1 MLPNTYR
8 ELIFLSFLYRCRA
21 NAHIKHHEGFSPYM
35 IFKSHTTAR
44 QTVFRWWWQSRS
56 RISMSASTLDRN
68 ARTSILVQPNAFPK
82 VTQLYVRGTANPP
95 IHPYRYTFA
104 SKLIVFIIQRFTTRL
119 LYYNCTD
126 FYAFQ
131 GHGLRT
137 RISSYFSSFSIVIVQ
152 NGKGTHAAEA
162 EINSI
167 ACSLARYVNA
177 PGQQV

>member
-1 MLPNTYR
+1 MYICLTACHDIIHVHDTLLLIGPACTCPKDLRTSYRGILSMLILQDYGNPLWPGWVSVSENFLPGSSCMLPNTYR

-82 VTQLYVRGTANPP
+82 VT
-95 IHPYRYTFA
+95 
-104 SKLIVFIIQRFTTRL
+104 
-119 LYYNCTD
+119 
-126 FYAFQ
+126 
-131 GHGLRT
+131 
-137 RISSYFSSFSIVIVQ
+137 
-152 NGKGTHAAEA
+152 
-162 EINSI
+162 
-167 ACSLARYVNA
+167 
-177 PGQQV
+177 

>member
-1 MLPNTYR
+1 MYILLTAWHDIIHVHDTLLLIGQACTCPKDLCIFISAFSACSFCKIMEIHYWPRQVSLSENFWPGSSCMLSNTYR

-82 VTQLYVRGTANPP
+82 VT
-95 IHPYRYTFA
+95 
-104 SKLIVFIIQRFTTRL
+104 
-119 LYYNCTD
+119 
-126 FYAFQ
+126 
-131 GHGLRT
+131 
-137 RISSYFSSFSIVIVQ
+137 
-152 NGKGTHAAEA
+152 
-162 EINSI
+162 
-167 ACSLARYVNA
+167 
-177 PGQQV
+177 

>member
-1 MLPNTYR
+1 MYIFLTASHDIIHIHDTLLLIGQACTCPKDRRTSYRGILSMLILQDYGNPLWPGRVSVSENFLPGSSCMLPNTYR

-82 VTQLYVRGTANPP
+82 VT
-95 IHPYRYTFA
+95 
-104 SKLIVFIIQRFTTRL
+104 
-119 LYYNCTD
+119 
-126 FYAFQ
+126 
-131 GHGLRT
+131 
-137 RISSYFSSFSIVIVQ
+137 
-152 NGKGTHAAEA
+152 
-162 EINSI
+162 
-167 ACSLARYVNA
+167 
-177 PGQQV
+177 